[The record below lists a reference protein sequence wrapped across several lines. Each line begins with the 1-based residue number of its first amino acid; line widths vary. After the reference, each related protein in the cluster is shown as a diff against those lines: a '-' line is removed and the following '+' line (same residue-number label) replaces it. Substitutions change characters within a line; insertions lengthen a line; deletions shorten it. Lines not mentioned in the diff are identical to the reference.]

1 MISYIPL
8 NVTLAKKNIK
18 KTKLAKDLRLSSTT
32 LAKFAKNEP
41 IKLEI
46 LDRICNYLDCSI
58 EEVVEIIKQKEA
70 EA

>member
-18 KTKLAKDLRLSSTT
+18 KTKLAEDLKLSSTT